1 PRLCAYRFRSFCL
14 SHRKAG
20 RVPRRNTPLEI
31 KEAHAPRDAGLSDE
45 GAGGPADPPC
55 PAVARHTRT
64 RSRAPQAYGSSDPT
78 APAVPR
84 ATFAAHPSLRV
95 RWGQYAPAGIDGDKY
110 RQSAAGHPNRLS
122 PTVSF
127 PRKRESLFAGLTS
140 STLG

>member
-31 KEAHAPRDAGLSDE
+31 REAHAPRDAGLSDE

-95 RWGQYAPAGIDGDKY
+95 RWGQYAPAGIDGDY
-110 RQSAAGHPNRLS
+110 FVLAVLAA
-122 PTVSF
+122 VEIVA
-127 PRKRESLFAGLTS
+127 RKGGAELHTAPAPGTWFSRRY
-140 STLG
+140 